1 MKKIRTF
8 VTIVIRSQITVVGLL
23 YLFISSATLQ
33 DMKTLSLKKNEKS
46 NGSDFS
52 IVQNTK
58 IKLATLRAIMDEI
71 NVSEEIL
78 VSRQSNNPYYC
89 GDKFLK
95 NIMGKLMGRKRG
107 ICIKCFANR
116 YISLTIYLKTLRYG
130 RSIPN
135 RVVDDFA
142 AQFKLHFSYWPL
154 FGCYTSETNVGIKR
168 ALIYICNGCSKS
180 AAFRC
185 PCEKSFNIDVPT
197 PLHFSLCNSYRTYLL
212 NCRKC

>member
-1 MKKIRTF
+1 MYNVIGQYRNSGKIEFWVIKVTIYYHFSCIKTKLLQSVKEISCKYTSSSEKALLVNLGQVKIVKKIRTF

-142 AQFKLHFSYWPL
+142 AQFKLHFSY
-154 FGCYTSETNVGIKR
+154 
-168 ALIYICNGCSKS
+168 
-180 AAFRC
+180 
-185 PCEKSFNIDVPT
+185 
-197 PLHFSLCNSYRTYLL
+197 
-212 NCRKC
+212 